1 MDLDTQIT
9 ISLGQIVTGLLAV
22 CAGIT
27 AVAAAWAV
35 LLKAWRAYKAPET
48 SQNARLAALEAAVG
62 KHAEYLDADNK
73 RIKRVE
79 GGQRR
84 EMRALLALVRHALD
98 GNDIEALKKSDEEL
112 HDFLL
117 NQ

>member
-9 ISLGQIVTGLLAV
+9 ISLGQIVTGLLAA
-22 CAGIT
+22 CAALT
-27 AVAAAWAV
+27 AVAGAWAV
-35 LLKAWRAYKAPET
+35 LLKAWKAFKAPET
-48 SQNARLAALEAAVG
+48 GQNARLAALEAAVK
-62 KHAEYLDADNK
+62 KHGEYLDADNK

-79 GGQRR
+79 DGQRR

-98 GNDIEALKKSDEEL
+98 GNDIEALRKSDEEL